1 MQEVFKFINIQSA
14 SKNSEKAL
22 FFRKSFNDNSEE
34 RKKEWYKKL
43 DNLNIPQNYS
53 KRFPKAELNEF
64 IREMNFQLELRINNR
79 NFIME
84 IYENKR
90 YKFIIIDNKREKVLE
105 LNFQNTVEKIRSN
118 NRLGYN
124 EFILCRNG
132 Y

>member
-64 IREMNFQLELRINNR
+64 IKEMNFQLDLRINNK

-84 IYENKR
+84 IYENKK
-90 YKFIIIDNKREKVLE
+90 YKFIIVDNKREKVLE

-118 NRLGYN
+118 KRLGYN

-132 Y
+132 H

>member
-22 FFRKSFNDNSEE
+22 FFRKSFNGSSEE
-34 RKKEWYKKL
+34 IKKEWYRKL
-43 DNLNIPQNYS
+43 DNLNTPKNYA

-64 IREMNFQLELRINNR
+64 IREMNFQLELRINNK

-84 IYENKR
+84 IYENKK

-105 LNFQNTVEKIRSN
+105 LNFQDTVEKLRSN

-132 Y
+132 H

>member
-1 MQEVFKFINIQSA
+1 MQVVFKFINIQSA

-64 IREMNFQLELRINNR
+64 IREMNFQLELIINNK

-105 LNFQNTVEKIRSN
+105 LNFQDTVEKIRSN
-118 NRLGYN
+118 NRLWYN

-132 Y
+132 S